1 MSRIGKKP
9 IELNDKTQV
18 TISEKE
24 IVVKG
29 PLGEL
34 KANYLPA
41 IEIKVEGNLVV
52 LTPKDESI
60 QTNALWGTYS
70 SIISNMVEGV
80 NKEFVKNLIIEGIGY
95 KAEVRGRIVV
105 LNIGLSHQVELNIPE
120 GINVVV
126 EKEKVRITGIDKQ
139 AVGEFAAV
147 IRSNKKPEP
156 YKGKGIRY
164 ADEVIKRKEG
174 KKTV

>member
-80 NKEFVKNLIIEGIGY
+80 NKEFVKNLIIEGIGC